1 MEEKRN
7 LREQGKLLLPKLDV
21 VFHAL
26 FREENKDIL
35 GVLVSDIIKE
45 EVKIKTIDKNRY
57 VNIIEADDKLGVM
70 DIRADLKNDTNC
82 IIEIQLKPCKNEPER
97 ILYYWADAYA
107 RQAKRGEKYKILK
120 KTISIAILDHE
131 LEELKG
137 IEEIGVKWQIRD
149 ELTGKRILTDR
160 LELIIIELPK
170 ARRKYREEPDNAIC
184 QWMMFMDNPNE
195 SEVIQIMEENK
206 NIKKAIEELE
216 QVSGN
221 EKLRRIAELKE
232 KYIRDEQAS
241 IEYAQNVGYKDGYK
255 NGEEEGIRKGEERGI
270 KKGVKEGMKEGIKEG
285 ENKKSREIAQILL
298 KKQMSIEDIKEITG
312 LNKDEIEK
320 IRQDH

>member
-1 MEEKRN
+1 
-7 LREQGKLLLPKLDV
+7 
-21 VFHAL
+21 
-26 FREENKDIL
+26 
-35 GVLVSDIIKE
+35 
-45 EVKIKTIDKNRY
+45 
-57 VNIIEADDKLGVM
+57 
-70 DIRADLKNDTNC
+70 
-82 IIEIQLKPCKNEPER
+82 
-97 ILYYWADAYA
+97 
-107 RQAKRGEKYKILK
+107 
-120 KTISIAILDHE
+120 
-131 LEELKG
+131 
-137 IEEIGVKWQIRD
+137 
-149 ELTGKRILTDR
+149 
-160 LELIIIELPK
+160 
-170 ARRKYREEPDNAIC
+170 
-184 QWMMFMDNPNE
+184 
-195 SEVIQIMEENK
+195 MEENK

-285 ENKKSREIAQILL
+285 IKEGENKKSREIAQILL

>member
-1 MEEKRN
+1 M
-7 LREQGKLLLPKLDV
+7 
-21 VFHAL
+21 
-26 FREENKDIL
+26 
-35 GVLVSDIIKE
+35 
-45 EVKIKTIDKNRY
+45 
-57 VNIIEADDKLGVM
+57 
-70 DIRADLKNDTNC
+70 
-82 IIEIQLKPCKNEPER
+82 
-97 ILYYWADAYA
+97 
-107 RQAKRGEKYKILK
+107 
-120 KTISIAILDHE
+120 
-131 LEELKG
+131 
-137 IEEIGVKWQIRD
+137 
-149 ELTGKRILTDR
+149 TDR

-255 NGEEEGIRKGEERGI
+255 NGEEEGI
-270 KKGVKEGMKEGIKEG
+270 KKGKNERNI
-285 ENKKSREIAQILL
+285 EIAKNLL
-298 KKQMSIEDIKEITG
+298 SQNIDIEIIENATG
-312 LNKDEIEK
+312 LNKAEIEK
-320 IRQDH
+320 MKQEA

>member
-1 MEEKRN
+1 M
-7 LREQGKLLLPKLDV
+7 
-21 VFHAL
+21 
-26 FREENKDIL
+26 
-35 GVLVSDIIKE
+35 
-45 EVKIKTIDKNRY
+45 
-57 VNIIEADDKLGVM
+57 
-70 DIRADLKNDTNC
+70 
-82 IIEIQLKPCKNEPER
+82 
-97 ILYYWADAYA
+97 
-107 RQAKRGEKYKILK
+107 
-120 KTISIAILDHE
+120 
-131 LEELKG
+131 
-137 IEEIGVKWQIRD
+137 
-149 ELTGKRILTDR
+149 TDR

-270 KKGVKEGMKEGIKEG
+270 KKGIEEGIKEG
-285 ENKKSREIAQILL
+285 IEKGKNERNIEIAKNLL
-298 KKQMSIEDIKEITG
+298 SQNIDIEIIENATG
-312 LNKDEIEK
+312 LSKAEIEK
-320 IRQDH
+320 MKQEA

>member
-1 MEEKRN
+1 MDEKRN

-45 EVKIKTIDKNRY
+45 EVKIKSIDKNRY

-70 DIRADLKNDTNC
+70 DIRADLENDTNC

-131 LEELKG
+131 LEALKG
-137 IEEIGVKWQIRD
+137 IDELGVKWQIRE
-149 ELTGKRILTDR
+149 ELTGKRVLTDR
-160 LELIIIELPK
+160 LELIIIEIPK
-170 ARRKYREEPDNAIC
+170 AIKLYAKMPQNPIC
-184 QWMMFMDNPNE
+184 QWMMFLDNPNQK
-195 SEVIQIMEENK
+195 EVASIMEENK
-206 NIKKAIEELE
+206 AIKKAIGELE
-216 QVSGN
+216 QVSGD
-221 EKLRRIAELKE
+221 EKIRRIAELKE

-241 IEYAQNVGYKDGYK
+241 LEYAKDEGYKTGK
-255 NGEEEGIRKGEERGI
+255 E
-270 KKGVKEGMKEGIKEG
+270 EGMKAGIEEGMKAGIEEG
-285 ENKKSREIAQILL
+285 MKAGRNEGKNEIAKNML
-298 KKQMSIEDIKEITG
+298 KENLSIELISRLTSLSQE
-312 LNKDEIEK
+312 EIEK
-320 IRQDH
+320 LKE